1 VHKLQ
6 QQYQEQIQELVDACV
21 RVAELGYVTSH
32 GGNLSYRVDGSVVLI
47 TPTKVAKRKIKFD
60 DVCIIDM
67 DGNVLFAKEGRKP
80 TGETPFHLRIFKKR
94 PDVKGI
100 VHAHPPVMTG
110 FAIASTDLLALP
122 TLPEPIIEVG
132 PMLTVDYEEPLTEAL
147 AQAFD
152 DKLDYGNAFLMK
164 NHGALVVS
172 TESVERALDFFE
184 MMEAAAKSLLVAKL
198 LGGVD
203 TLSKEDVEN
212 LERTMKTR
220 NLPMPGAPGRV
231 SGLVEL
237 FFGEK

>member
-1 VHKLQ
+1 MKMHELQ
-6 QQYQEQIQELVDACV
+6 QKYQQEINELVESCV

-32 GGNLSYRVDGSVVLI
+32 GGNLSYRVEENVVLV

-60 DVCIIDM
+60 DICIIDM
-67 DGNVLFAKEGRKP
+67 KGQVLYAKEGRKP
-80 TGETPFHLRIFKKR
+80 TGETPFHLRIFKLR
-94 PDVKGI
+94 PDLKGI

-110 FAIASTDLLALP
+110 FAIADTDLLAKP

-132 PMLTVDYEEPLTEAL
+132 PVVTVDYEEPLSDAL

-152 DKLDYGNAFLMK
+152 EKLDKANAFLMK
-164 NHGALVVS
+164 NHGALVTS
-172 TESVERALDFFE
+172 TEGVERALEFFE
-184 MMEAAAKSLLVAKL
+184 MMEAAAKSLLVAEL

-203 TLSKEDVEN
+203 CLPIEDVKN

-220 NLPMPGAPGRV
+220 QLPMPGTPGRV

-237 FFGEK
+237 FFD

>member
-1 VHKLQ
+1 
-6 QQYQEQIQELVDACV
+6 
-21 RVAELGYVTSH
+21 
-32 GGNLSYRVDGSVVLI
+32 
-47 TPTKVAKRKIKFD
+47 
-60 DVCIIDM
+60 M
-67 DGNVLFAKEGRKP
+67 
-80 TGETPFHLRIFKKR
+80 
-94 PDVKGI
+94 
-100 VHAHPPVMTG
+100 
-110 FAIASTDLLALP
+110 
-122 TLPEPIIEVG
+122 
-132 PMLTVDYEEPLTEAL
+132 